1 MRKTA
6 IILYLLIIA
15 GCKTPSSP
23 PPLSRFDIA
32 IENLSRTSQ
41 QLEDLRKEKD
51 LFAKSLENFERQ
63 KAEHIGVL
71 DANEIDK
78 QARAF
83 AEWHRDIAQREKDI
97 TIEHSMNVFAAHR
110 EILKRR
116 ATEPNQAVLA
126 TLLYQNP

>member
-41 QLEDLRKEKD
+41 QLEDLRREKD